1 MKDFNDFKK
10 FVNENGANIH
20 SSIHQK
26 VMKSAD
32 SNNFADEGE
41 KHEFIRRAWVE
52 IGVMEM
58 LEHYHNWLN
67 NQ

>member
-10 FVNENGANIH
+10 FVNENGVNIH

-26 VMKSAD
+26 VMKSVN
-32 SNNFADEGE
+32 SNNFTDEGE

>member
-1 MKDFNDFKK
+1 LKDFNDFKK
-10 FVNENGANIH
+10 FVNENGTNIH
-20 SSIHQK
+20 FSIHQK
-26 VMKSAD
+26 VMKSVEN
-32 SNNFADEGE
+32 NNFTDEGE

-58 LEHYHNWLN
+58 LEHYHNWLS

>member
-26 VMKSAD
+26 VMKSAN

-52 IGVMEM
+52 IGVR
-58 LEHYHNWLN
+58 
-67 NQ
+67 

>member
-10 FVNENGANIH
+10 FVNENSANIH
-20 SSIHQK
+20 FSIHQK

-32 SNNFADEGE
+32 SNNFTDEGE